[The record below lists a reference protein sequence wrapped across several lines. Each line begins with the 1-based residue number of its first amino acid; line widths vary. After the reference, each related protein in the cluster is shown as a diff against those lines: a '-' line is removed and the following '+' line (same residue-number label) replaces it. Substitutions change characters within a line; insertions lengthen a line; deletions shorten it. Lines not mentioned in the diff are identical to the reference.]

1 MVILPTFQ
9 QTNPNA
15 VHDIAFAHWQYN
27 ANEKAYSAK
36 LITKTM
42 YEYARDELHKSIET
56 LSVARYSAEEGRCN
70 QWI

>member
-1 MVILPTFQ
+1 MITPVFQ
-9 QTNPNA
+9 QTNPEA
-15 VHDIAFAHWQYN
+15 VYDIAFAHWQYS

-56 LSVARYSAEEGRCN
+56 LSVARYSAEEGGCG

>member
-1 MVILPTFQ
+1 MPTFQ
-9 QTNPNA
+9 STNP
-15 VHDIAFAHWQYN
+15 VHDIAFAHWQYS

-42 YEYARDELHKSIET
+42 YEYVRDELHKSIET
-56 LSVARYSAEEGRCN
+56 LSVAHYSAEEGGCN